1 MKIKNPRETFVMV
14 ADWLGEDLEI
24 YYSAPPARCL
34 SEIAVGVLVAYDSLK
49 DLQMVNATN
58 KFSSTE
64 NL

>member
-1 MKIKNPRETFVMV
+1 MV

-24 YYSAPPARCL
+24 YYNAPPHPARCL
-34 SEIAVGVLVAYDSLK
+34 SEIVVGVLAAYDSLK